1 MHIQFFNHFVKPI
14 SIEKLMGFVFFE
26 TFPKNLGNVSSIK
39 FQNFVK
45 KKIYC
50 PHSKKRKKKKMS
62 S

>member
-1 MHIQFFNHFVKPI
+1 
-14 SIEKLMGFVFFE
+14 MGFVFFE

-45 KKIYC
+45 KKI
-50 PHSKKRKKKKMS
+50 SSLEKEKEKKMS